1 MNAHRT
7 EATIDKDGT
16 LILRDVPFQ
25 PGAQV
30 EVIILER
37 TLHSNSEGKDQY
49 LMCDSFYAETRPSRS
64 NGSRPSCRFKKT
76 ITV

>member
-37 TLHSNSEGKDQY
+37 ALHSTSEGKDPYPLHGKPVQY
-49 LMCDSFYAETRPSRS
+49 DAPTEPVAEEGWGVLR
-64 NGSRPSCRFKKT
+64 
-76 ITV
+76 